1 MQIVSLVWKGAQI
14 FSTRLNEFGL
24 GVTWLWLWEKVI
36 RMWQGVSPLET
47 TRVIEGLFVGGQHY
61 PRGMALMK
69 QMGIGATLN
78 LREESDDVKRGV
90 AFPLH
95 LSLPAPDDG
104 APDMNQLRQ
113 GVAFI
118 HQTIQS
124 GQGVYIHCAQGVGRA
139 PMMAA
144 AYLIS
149 EGHSID
155 SALKLI
161 RVVRPFITPTPTQ
174 MKCLQEWVKQMNNE
188 TMRQSISTRSV

>member
-1 MQIVSLVWKGAQI
+1 MQTVTLVWKGAQI
-14 FSTRLNEFGL
+14 FSRRLNEFGL
-24 GVTWLWLWEKVI
+24 GITWLWLWEKAI
-36 RMWQGVSPLET
+36 RLKDGVSPIET

-61 PRGMALMK
+61 KRGIELMK

-104 APDMNQLRQ
+104 APDVNQLRV

-118 HQTIQS
+118 RKTIQS

-139 PMMAA
+139 PVMAA

-149 EGHSID
+149 DGHSIE
-155 SALKLI
+155 SAMKLI
-161 RVVRPFITPTPTQ
+161 RKVRPFITPTPAQ
-174 MKCLQEWVKQMNNE
+174 MERLEEWVKQMNNE
-188 TMRQSISTRSV
+188 TMNNETISNL